1 MTEQT
6 ERGTLVSVFAVLFAI
21 LAVSNL
27 LKPLQI
33 LGDETGFVL
42 FGTRLTG
49 TANLIAGPL
58 AGLYLLAYAYGIWQ
72 MKRFAV
78 GMAHVYALYVVL
90 NLLLFLYKGQPDA
103 AEPPSVMASVFFAA
117 YSIVAVGVSAGAAI
131 ILTKRKHE
139 LR

>member
-6 ERGTLVSVFAVLFAI
+6 GRGTLLSVFTVLFVI

-33 LGDETGFVL
+33 MGAETGFVL

-72 MKRFAV
+72 MKRFTV
-78 GMAHVYALYVVL
+78 GMAHAYALYVVL
-90 NLLLFLYKGQPDA
+90 NLLLFMYKGQPET
-103 AEPPSVMASVFFAA
+103 AEPSGVVMSLTFAA
-117 YSIVAVGVSAGAAI
+117 YPIVAVGISAGAAI
-131 ILTKRKHE
+131 VLTKRKHE
-139 LR
+139 LS